1 MNKATTLTLLLCLL
15 ICPSKAQNAAD
26 TASTPAATRQHHW
39 SVGVTAGSDRNY
51 HQVDMSYMK
60 DIKYDKYTQGN
71 TFGLHVQ
78 YNPVKWLGLRLD
90 GVWIQKN
97 YHMDHVSMIDN
108 TRYAT
113 TYTTTDN
120 NYINVPLT
128 VDLSFGRLVRIHLT
142 GGGYVGYWMTS
153 HRTGSSFSMTHMMY
167 GDESTDTFDEDVPFN
182 DTRDQRLDA
191 GLTFGAGVGTNVLG
205 LLGGEALQRLTLEFE
220 IRWYYGM
227 LDIQKDY
234 MRNLNP
240 RYNTTLAFQ
249 GGISYTL

>member
-1 MNKATTLTLLLCLL
+1 MAKN
-15 ICPSKAQNAAD
+15 PAD
-26 TASTPAATRQHHW
+26 GTYEAEIDPRFPITGREH
-39 SVGVTAGSDRNY
+39 VYGS
-51 HQVDMSYMK
+51 
-60 DIKYDKYTQGN
+60 
-71 TFGLHVQ
+71 
-78 YNPVKWLGLRLD
+78 
-90 GVWIQKN
+90 
-97 YHMDHVSMIDN
+97 
-108 TRYAT
+108 
-113 TYTTTDN
+113 
-120 NYINVPLT
+120 
-128 VDLSFGRLVRIHLT
+128 
-142 GGGYVGYWMTS
+142 
-153 HRTGSSFSMTHMMY
+153 
-167 GDESTDTFDEDVPFN
+167 DTFDEDVPFN